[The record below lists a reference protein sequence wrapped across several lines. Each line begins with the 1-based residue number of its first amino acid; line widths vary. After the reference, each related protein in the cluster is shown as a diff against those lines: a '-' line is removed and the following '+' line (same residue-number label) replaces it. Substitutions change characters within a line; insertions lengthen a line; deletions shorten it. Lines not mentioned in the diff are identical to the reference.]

1 MRAYRTW
8 VPHQDVD
15 NEKQGACAGLLA
27 RTMQLVSHVHTHVAG
42 THGVSR
48 HGRNSDRP
56 AASVVL

>member
-27 RTMQLVSHVHTHVAG
+27 RTMQHVSRVHTHVAG
-42 THGVSR
+42 TNGMAR
-48 HGRNSDRP
+48 HVRYSDRH
-56 AASVVL
+56 AASAVF